1 MSLTRELLFP
11 LTKIKNNFQKEIS
24 HSSKTNI
31 INLILK
37 THSKFLLI
45 FKHNDKNK
53 QKLVLTKK
61 GFSSRNIKSKNM
73 NKNIINN
80 DKILLKSKS
89 VNKNIFKK
97 IKHNKTNSSF
107 LSHNKKF
114 INEIIN
120 TSYHHQNNK
129 TEIFSKLTKY
139 KSTKRNCS
147 SRNKSFCEKSTDI
160 NKILNRINKNKIP
173 IENKKI
179 KLTKLNCN
187 KINTNYIPKYK
198 SKLKVDLYISQ
209 RRNHDINNKNKSKRI
224 RKINGQLNEKKI
236 SYINNDINI
245 TDKENMNLTNI
256 NTNTNIN
263 VNISLNEKILFP
275 MTRKKS
281 FTTKLNLPFSPNS
294 NKNEYFKQ
302 IKNKKKYLIKN
313 SKNDIN
319 IPFDDN
325 KNKSLLRQNSYYNLI
340 NYRKKRNQKIN
351 IKRIDSIKDEDYSL
365 IDKDFFD
372 KNNSKSSFDLNSK
385 KDINYFSNI
394 NSNIQK
400 CLNHEN
406 FENNNEIY
414 LNDNNYE
421 VETNHFRIVK
431 FIQESKFL
439 MNKIEYY

>member
-147 SRNKSFCEKSTDI
+147 SRNNSFCEKSTDI

-319 IPFDDN
+319 IPFNNN

>member
-1 MSLTRELLFP
+1 
-11 LTKIKNNFQKEIS
+11 
-24 HSSKTNI
+24 
-31 INLILK
+31 
-37 THSKFLLI
+37 
-45 FKHNDKNK
+45 
-53 QKLVLTKK
+53 
-61 GFSSRNIKSKNM
+61 
-73 NKNIINN
+73 
-80 DKILLKSKS
+80 
-89 VNKNIFKK
+89 
-97 IKHNKTNSSF
+97 
-107 LSHNKKF
+107 
-114 INEIIN
+114 
-120 TSYHHQNNK
+120 
-129 TEIFSKLTKY
+129 
-139 KSTKRNCS
+139 
-147 SRNKSFCEKSTDI
+147 
-160 NKILNRINKNKIP
+160 
-173 IENKKI
+173 
-179 KLTKLNCN
+179 
-187 KINTNYIPKYK
+187 
-198 SKLKVDLYISQ
+198 
-209 RRNHDINNKNKSKRI
+209 
-224 RKINGQLNEKKI
+224 
-236 SYINNDINI
+236 
-245 TDKENMNLTNI
+245 MNLTNI

-319 IPFDDN
+319 IPFNNN